1 MQALFL
7 PVLFSNLA
15 KSQKRKKTSCDDNQM
30 ITISSRK
37 CGGEIMLASLLASE
51 TRIIRVKAPWRLEL
65 SESRRQMI
73 LSARFLG
80 PALEP
85 GPGSVG
91 PGPGP
96 AAIQSGPGQNRPGKP
111 RPGAG
116 P

>member
-1 MQALFL
+1 
-7 PVLFSNLA
+7 
-15 KSQKRKKTSCDDNQM
+15 
-30 ITISSRK
+30 
-37 CGGEIMLASLLASE
+37 MLASLLASE
-51 TRIIRVKAPWRLEL
+51 TRIIRVKAPWRLGL

-96 AAIQSGPGQNRPGKP
+96 AVDPAKTDPGNPGPEPARD
-111 RPGAG
+111 
-116 P
+116 